1 MPLTLLPVSIVTF
14 DTGPE
19 SIFQSIEIHRK
30 MGKGSQSLQMPA
42 TSLAR
47 VPSGHLTLWA
57 ITKLLGRSATRKG
70 SLVVENGFPNP
81 FGINE
86 PESSPNI
93 IEQPSE
99 SDPEKTVP
107 VAKSEE
113 NALPPFDGGRRA
125 WAFLL
130 GAATIEGFMWGKRSS
145 SQSS

>member
-1 MPLTLLPVSIVTF
+1 M
-14 DTGPE
+14 E
-19 SIFQSIEIHRK
+19 
-30 MGKGSQSLQMPA
+30 KGSQSPQMAA
-42 TSLAR
+42 TSLGR
-47 VPSGHLTLWA
+47 VPSGHLTIWA
-57 ITKLLGRSATRKG
+57 MTYSLGRSATRKG
-70 SLVVENGFPNP
+70 SSVVKNGFPTP

-99 SDPEKTVP
+99 TDPEKTVP

-130 GAATIEGFMWGKRSS
+130 GAATIEGLMGGNRSS
-145 SQSS
+145 SQSSYLMLTTAQDFL

>member
-1 MPLTLLPVSIVTF
+1 MVT
-14 DTGPE
+14 
-19 SIFQSIEIHRK
+19 
-30 MGKGSQSLQMPA
+30 
-42 TSLAR
+42 
-47 VPSGHLTLWA
+47 
-57 ITKLLGRSATRKG
+57 
-70 SLVVENGFPNP
+70 NGFPTP

-99 SDPEKTVP
+99 SDPEKIVP

-130 GAATIEGFMWGKRSS
+130 GAATIEGLMGGNRSS
-145 SQSS
+145 SQSSYLMLTTAQDFL